1 VITTLYLIGWIVTGI
16 VALVRIRMLRKSLR
30 YSQDVSNQ
38 YFAKYRE
45 ADDQRY
51 KAYKMV
57 DEQRQDIERLS
68 AEVKQ
73 QGNR

>member
-1 VITTLYLIGWIVTGI
+1 VITTLYLIGWILTGV
-16 VALVRIRMLRKSLR
+16 VALVRIRMLRKSLK

-38 YFAKYRE
+38 YFAKFRE

-51 KAYKMV
+51 KAYRMV
-57 DEQRQDIERLS
+57 DEQRETINQLS